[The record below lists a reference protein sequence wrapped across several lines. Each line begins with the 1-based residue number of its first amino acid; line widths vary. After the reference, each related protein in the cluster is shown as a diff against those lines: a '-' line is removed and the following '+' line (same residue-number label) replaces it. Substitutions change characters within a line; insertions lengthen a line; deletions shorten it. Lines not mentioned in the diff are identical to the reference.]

1 MLRIL
6 KDCRLCGVSVHAGEC
21 YPIIDFDEP
30 DIQILIGAG
39 FAERF
44 KPVVKTQGKHV
55 EDTEAVKTD
64 KDTSSAKTAAK
75 TTRKRKK

>member
-6 KDCRLCGVSVHAGEC
+6 KDCILCGISVHTGET
-21 YPIIDFDEP
+21 YPIVDFDES
-30 DIQILIGAG
+30 DLAVVIGAG

-44 KPVVKTQGKHV
+44 TPEVAEKPVEAAETVETDETTSKQKTP
-55 EDTEAVKTD
+55 
-64 KDTSSAKTAAK
+64 AK